1 MYCTGA
7 APLQANAALTNTNNT
22 NSAYALNFNVTAFG
36 YDVNYTSQQSYQHL
50 LFCEPHRLQ
59 ACLFAVTSTPLPSGF
74 IGRPQAPQ
82 RRQSD
87 RRLPDAAASRAS

>member
-1 MYCTGA
+1 MYNTGA

-22 NSAYALNFNVTAFG
+22 NSANALNFNVTRFG
-36 YDVNYTSQQSYQHL
+36 YDVNHTSQQSYQHL
-50 LFCEPHRLQ
+50 FCGPRRLQ

-87 RRLPDAAASRAS
+87 RRLPDAAASPAS